1 MEEMNK
7 NQPPASDYTKKQ
19 RILERLDNFWYHYK
33 WHSIVALFLVFAI
46 TVCSLQM
53 CRKESYDIHVL
64 YSGGHEISRKSVDGN
79 PPEYTSALSSIGRVT
94 EDFDENGEVLVT
106 LKDLFMLS
114 SEEIKKIEASDDDY
128 EVNYA
133 LINENQTI
141 LRDTI
146 MYSSYYVCLL
156 SPLVYNEYKTVDGV
170 QMFEPLLPLVSE
182 DTDVQY
188 YDESA
193 IYLSSTGFYSLPGI
207 SALPPDTLVCLRTP
221 SVFASHF
228 NEKETKRD
236 YERGKTTVIKIL
248 NYK

>member
-1 MEEMNK
+1 MEEIKKESEME
-7 NQPPASDYTKKQ
+7 QQYTKKQ
-19 RILERLDNFWYHYK
+19 SFSEWFDNFWYHYK
-33 WHSIVALFLVFAI
+33 WHSIIALFLVFTV

-64 YSGGHEISRKSVDGN
+64 YSGSHEINRESVDGN
-79 PPEYTSALSSIGRVT
+79 TPEYGSMLSSISRVT
-94 EDFDENGEVLVT
+94 SDFDENGEVNVT

-114 SEEIKKIEASDDDY
+114 ADEIEAIESKDDEY

-133 LINENQTI
+133 LINENKSI

-146 MYSSYYVCLL
+146 TYSSYYVCLL
-156 SPLVYNEYKTVDGV
+156 SPSVYSEYKTIDEVEI
-170 QMFEPLLPLVSE
+170 FEPLSPIVKDGSYVE
-182 DTDVQY
+182 Y
-188 YDESA
+188 YDEKA
-193 IYLSSTGFYSLPGI
+193 IYLSSTVFYTLPGI
-207 SALPPDTLVCLRTP
+207 SALPADTLVCLRTP

-236 YERGKTTVIKIL
+236 YERGKSVVTKIL